1 MADMKSYYI
10 TEINKRRKWE
20 EGVVNHGV
28 LRQLTSLQGFSLEE
42 VLRKNAKS
50 KSWFMLGTFKGSSDQ
65 AVVLLEKTAFSNESV
80 EYLCQNTI
88 LELKSENDNF
98 YTYSAKVPVQENA
111 FIVTVICPAK
121 KDCIMQYTEHER
133 FVVTETADLYKKIT
147 IPYLKEKE
155 KEGES
160 RIQWVY
166 NILDKKQESNRIVFD
181 DPDPETGFILLPD
194 IKWDGKNINTLCLQ
208 AFVYKPG
215 VKSLRDLNGT
225 HLPLLRNI
233 LENGSVAIE
242 KKYGVPRSK
251 LNVFIHYKPSY
262 YYLHVHFKHVM
273 FEVYGFEAT
282 RAHLLIDV
290 IQNIELKDDYY
301 QWKTL
306 TYTIREDGE
315 LCKRFKAAGTYP
327 TPWTR

>member
-160 RIQWVY
+160 RIQGLTQLLGQGKIRLGQPQVSKVLPHGLASMGKRGNVLKRNGDRGY
-166 NILDKKQESNRIVFD
+166 VLEISIDHRLNSDKYDSIILSRIF
-181 DPDPETGFILLPD
+181 FI
-194 IKWDGKNINTLCLQ
+194 
-208 AFVYKPG
+208 
-215 VKSLRDLNGT
+215 
-225 HLPLLRNI
+225 
-233 LENGSVAIE
+233 
-242 KKYGVPRSK
+242 
-251 LNVFIHYKPSY
+251 
-262 YYLHVHFKHVM
+262 VM
-273 FEVYGFEAT
+273 V
-282 RAHLLIDV
+282 
-290 IQNIELKDDYY
+290 
-301 QWKTL
+301 
-306 TYTIREDGE
+306 
-315 LCKRFKAAGTYP
+315 C
-327 TPWTR
+327 